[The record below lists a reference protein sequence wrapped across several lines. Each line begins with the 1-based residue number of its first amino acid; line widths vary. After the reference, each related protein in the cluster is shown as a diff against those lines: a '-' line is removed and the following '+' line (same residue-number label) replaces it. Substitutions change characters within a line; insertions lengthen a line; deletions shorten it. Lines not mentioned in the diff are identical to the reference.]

1 MSCRTLL
8 CCLFLL
14 VPLTGCASRQATP
27 SNGAVTLTPSAP
39 DADPLLPLTGQ
50 MADVPMEGLITPPAE
65 PPAAAPLIAESK
77 RYFKG
82 EGVAMDKAQAAALLR
97 RAADLGSAQAA
108 FTLALFKMRGE
119 GMAQDIQGGMVDLVA
134 VARRGHPDA
143 AATLG
148 ERLIPRDPD
157 RYEKHFGQAVYWLS
171 VARRAGHEGVREG
184 HRTLL
189 EVTRRQRNL
198 PAMTGSGDSVDDPV
212 RFEPDAISTD
222 AKAAAAE
229 EAVADILYPGWKRE
243 GREPIG
249 GQDQERDRLL
259 LINSSGQKA
268 VLYFDRAGWTSKG
281 LRAAL
286 E

>member
-1 MSCRTLL
+1 MTYRTLL

-14 VPLTGCASRQATP
+14 VPLAGCATKQAVP
-27 SNGAVTLTPSAP
+27 PDGRVTLTPPAP
-39 DADPLLPLTGQ
+39 DADPLLPVTGQ
-50 MADVPMEGLITPPAE
+50 MADVPLEGLITPPAE
-65 PPAAAPLIAESK
+65 PADAAPLIADSK

-82 EGVAMDKAQAAALLR
+82 EGVAVDKVQAAALLR
-97 RAADLGSAQAA
+97 RAADMGSAQAA

-119 GMAQDIQGGMVDLVA
+119 GMAQDIQGGMVDLAA
-134 VARRGHPDA
+134 VARRGHAEA
-143 AATLG
+143 AAMLG

-198 PAMTGSGDSVDDPV
+198 PAITGSGDSLDDPL
-212 RFEPDAISTD
+212 RFDPDAIASD
-222 AKAAAAE
+222 AKAAEAE
-229 EAVADILYPGWKRE
+229 KTVADILYPGWKQESR
-243 GREPIG
+243 GPIG
-249 GQDQERDRLL
+249 GQGQERDRLL

-268 VLYFDRAGWTSKG
+268 VLYFDRAGWTGKG

-286 E
+286 